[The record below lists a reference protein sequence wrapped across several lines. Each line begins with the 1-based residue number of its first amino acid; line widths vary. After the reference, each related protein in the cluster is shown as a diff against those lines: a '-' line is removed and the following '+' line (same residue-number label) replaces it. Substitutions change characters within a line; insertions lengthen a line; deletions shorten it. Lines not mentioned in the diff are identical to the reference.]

1 MSDSI
6 KKYFDLQ
13 EDDNWTTN
21 STVRDHLKSLQE
33 KDSVVR
39 KVRSEMLMRSAKGF
53 NKYGKTLSENKLSLR
68 DWLQHAKEESMDL
81 ALYLQRAIDEID
93 GSESKQDSDK

>member
-13 EDDNWTTN
+13 EDDKWTTN
-21 STVRDHLKSLQE
+21 TTVRDHLKSLQE

-39 KVRSEMLMRSAKGF
+39 KVSSEMRRRSAKG
-53 NKYGKTLSENKLSLR
+53 L
-68 DWLQHAKEESMDL
+68 
-81 ALYLQRAIDEID
+81 I
-93 GSESKQDSDK
+93 